1 MHKSWP
7 LVKPTRQPITVA
19 DVESFSERTLLVE
32 PFQKPFSR
40 EIYGNISLERKNN
53 EGGGGDGGGG
63 SGGGGGE
70 EKYRTDEE
78 NISTSINDVHI
89 TDFNPREY
97 AADVTALSSNDNARN
112 DDAMERQESPGGL
125 EEKKKKEYF
134 DVQQQYQHQQHAV
147 APSSSSSSKR

>member
-40 EIYGNISLERKNN
+40 EIYGS
-53 EGGGGDGGGG
+53 
-63 SGGGGGE
+63 

-78 NISTSINDVHI
+78 NTSTSINDVHI

-134 DVQQQYQHQQHAV
+134 DVQQQQQHQHQHQQHAV
-147 APSSSSSSKR
+147 APSSSGSSKRCFSPLEKDFMDFL